1 MVITSK
7 IKLVIQT
14 TAATLVVALAAIG
27 VAQATTIGTN
37 ISTSAITSDSS
48 LTVAGATTLQAA
60 ASITST
66 TNPQL
71 TIKYDSTNYWSEGV
85 SATGAVTFTRYGSAL
100 QNGFTLADT
109 VAIATSTAQTI
120 LTVNS
125 TSTANASTTLAVYQ
139 AGSGDILNLYDGSTA
154 VFTVKDGG
162 TVGVASS
169 TPWGLLAVEQSTE
182 TRSFVVGNS
191 GSSTPSFVINGVNG
205 DGRVGIGVASPSS
218 ALHVQ
223 NAVSPQLTLAYDSS
237 NYYTTG
243 ASSTGVITF
252 TRYGSAL
259 QNGFTLA
266 DTVAIATS
274 TAQTILTVNS
284 TSTTNASTTL
294 AVYQAGSG
302 DILNLYDGGTAVF
315 TVLDGGKIGVSSS
328 TPFALLSVNSSAG
341 VDPFVVGSSTATT
354 FIVDRNQ
361 NIGVATTS
369 PWGLL
374 SVELGTETN
383 SLVVAN
389 TGSTTPSFIIKGVNG
404 DGRVGIGTST
414 PGAMFAVGDGSAATT
429 TFDFA
434 KPCFRVTASDGTS
447 LYYSISSVGTLGGWA
462 TSTTSCF

>member
-125 TSTANASTTLAVYQ
+125 TSTA
-139 AGSGDILNLYDGSTA
+139 
-154 VFTVKDGG
+154 
-162 TVGVASS
+162 
-169 TPWGLLAVEQSTE
+169 
-182 TRSFVVGNS
+182 
-191 GSSTPSFVINGVNG
+191 
-205 DGRVGIGVASPSS
+205 
-218 ALHVQ
+218 
-223 NAVSPQLTLAYDSS
+223 
-237 NYYTTG
+237 
-243 ASSTGVITF
+243 
-252 TRYGSAL
+252 
-259 QNGFTLA
+259 
-266 DTVAIATS
+266 
-274 TAQTILTVNS
+274 
-284 TSTTNASTTL
+284 NASTTL